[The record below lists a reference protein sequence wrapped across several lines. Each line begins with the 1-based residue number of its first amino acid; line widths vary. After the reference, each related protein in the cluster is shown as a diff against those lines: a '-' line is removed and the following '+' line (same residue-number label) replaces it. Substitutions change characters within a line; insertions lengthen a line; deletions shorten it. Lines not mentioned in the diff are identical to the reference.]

1 MQHYILTAIG
11 GAIGA
16 TLRYGLG
23 RWVQDALDRPW
34 FPYNTLVINVI
45 GCLVFG
51 LVMGML
57 DGGRNITPEQRTFVL
72 VGICG
77 GFTTFS
83 TFGYETFALLR
94 DGQLIPALA
103 NVGLQV
109 AAGLVAV
116 WLGGVLARAL

>member
-16 TLRYGLG
+16 TLRYELG

>member
-109 AAGLVAV
+109 VAGLVAV

>member
-1 MQHYILTAIG
+1 MQHYLLTAIG

-34 FPYNTLVINVI
+34 FPVGTLLINIV
-45 GCLVFG
+45 GCLAFG
-51 LVMGML
+51 LVMGL
-57 DGGRNITPEQRTFVL
+57 VDAGRDVTPEQRTFML

-83 TFGYETFALLR
+83 TFGYETLAFLR
-94 DGQLIPALA
+94 DGQIVPALA
-103 NVGLQV
+103 NVALQV
-109 AAGLVAV
+109 TLGLVAV
-116 WLGGVLARAL
+116 WLGMTLARAA

>member
-16 TLRYGLG
+16 TLRYGFG

-34 FPYNTLVINVI
+34 FPYNTLLINVI
-45 GCLVFG
+45 GCFVFG
-51 LVMGML
+51 LVMGLL

-72 VGICG
+72 VGLCG

-94 DGQLIPALA
+94 DGQLLPALA
-103 NVGLQV
+103 NAGLQV
-109 AAGLVAV
+109 VAGLVAV
-116 WLGGVLARAL
+116 WLGGVLAHAL